1 MTTGIANTVGVRRTE
16 TALIVW
22 SELAPGNEKS
32 DTTFTEAPPQAAGGE
47 TFTAL
52 LGADFFYDSGNKG
65 CGEGPL
71 DEIAGKLRRMQP
83 GQTLEVRATD
93 PSVAVDLPAWCRMT
107 GNTLLRQQHDR
118 YLIQRKEE

>member
-22 SELAPGNEKS
+22 SELAGS
-32 DTTFTEAPPQAAGGE
+32 TQGDSATFSAPPPRDAAG
-47 TFTAL
+47 ANALPL
-52 LGADFFYDSGNKG
+52 LGADAFYDSGSKG

-71 DEIAGKLRRMQP
+71 DEIAGRLRRMQP

-93 PSVAVDLPAWCRMT
+93 PSVGVDLPAWCRMT
-107 GNTLLRQQHDR
+107 GNTLVVQQDDR
-118 YLIQRKEE
+118 YLIQRKKE